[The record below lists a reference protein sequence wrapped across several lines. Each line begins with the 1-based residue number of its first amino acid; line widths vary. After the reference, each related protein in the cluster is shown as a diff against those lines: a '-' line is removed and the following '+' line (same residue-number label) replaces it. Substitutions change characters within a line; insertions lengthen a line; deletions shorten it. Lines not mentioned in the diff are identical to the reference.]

1 MLALSICRLHPV
13 REHSDSNAAKRL
25 KLCPS
30 NQVLIRTLVVMKFAV
45 RCSDLGMRAMIETLA
60 DEKPMQICIY
70 IYIYIYRIQSPR
82 QPGNCMIYIYI

>member
-70 IYIYIYRIQSPR
+70 IYIYIY
-82 QPGNCMIYIYI
+82 IYIEFSHPGSLAIA